1 MPERRPVMLNKGE
14 LIQALELLEE
24 ANNHLQLAA
33 MKQER
38 LAVLL
43 GRVSERNSLI
53 LPDGRKV
60 MELAKQSL
68 LRVV

>member
-1 MPERRPVMLNKGE
+1 MLNKGE
-14 LIQALELLEE
+14 LAQALELLEE

-33 MKQER
+33 IKQER

-43 GRVSERNSLI
+43 GRVGDKHSLA
-53 LPDGRKV
+53 LPDGCKTV
-60 MELAKQSL
+60 ELAKQSL